1 MSSKKS
7 ILAVVVA
14 FVLSNVLT
22 TVYYMVTDEPNMVPY
37 RRDEINYGALMLN
50 HLIYAGIFVYLFPTF
65 YQKAPKLSRGFLFG
79 VLMAAMMFIPQAL
92 VVRSIW
98 TVDINTIFFV
108 NSIAHLLIGGVIGIT
123 TAFIHGKPSH

>member
-22 TVYYMVTDEPNMVPY
+22 TVYYMITDEPNMVPY
-37 RRDEINYGALMLN
+37 RRDEMNYGALMLN
-50 HLIYAGIFVYLFPTF
+50 HLIYAGIFVYLFPSF

-79 VLMAAMMFIPQAL
+79 VLMAAMMFVPQAL
-92 VVRSIW
+92 VVRAIW
-98 TVDINTIFFV
+98 TVDINTIFFI
-108 NSIAHLLIGGVIGIT
+108 NSVAHLLIGGIIGIV
-123 TAFIHGKPSH
+123 TAFIHGNSNS